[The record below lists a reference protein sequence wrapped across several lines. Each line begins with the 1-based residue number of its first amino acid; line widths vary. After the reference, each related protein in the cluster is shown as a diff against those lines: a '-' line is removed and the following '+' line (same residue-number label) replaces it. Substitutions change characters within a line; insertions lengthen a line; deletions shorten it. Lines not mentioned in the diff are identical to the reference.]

1 MAAIKNNWWAKLLS
15 SCFLILFIT
24 AIGVGFMGI
33 REGKTNEGIDLAL
46 DGQAIYPQSVGQEV
60 PEIYGTRVVWMQQ
73 GSDYYYKVFLGD
85 LKTGTVRQLG
95 HSPAAEKYPSIWENQ
110 VIWMDYRSIMD
121 DPTVENKY
129 AYVFKYY
136 DMYGCDLEKDQGQEF
151 PICTNPAWQ
160 GYGDTQKGRV
170 VYADM
175 RSGNPNIFL
184 YDMGTKEE
192 YAICLNPAWQ
202 GNPVIYDDYVVW
214 MDERSGNYD
223 IYGFDLAAGQEFP
236 ICTAADNQA
245 YPAISGTKVIWQDK
259 RNGDDDIYLYDLVTR
274 KETAICVHDGKQQV
288 PDICGNIVVWQDD
301 RNGNWDIYGYDL
313 TTGKEFQITDQQADQ
328 TFPAISGNRIVWVDS
343 RSGNKNVYAAVLPA
357 DFAPK
362 SDDQADQN
370 RNRELV
376 AATAALIDPASATIN
391 SVDTNSISISPIY
404 HNPVSTNPI
413 TINPIVTTAAPVEI
427 SKTGPSIVGYE
438 NSNCKN
444 SASGNDNSS
453 DTTSGNDNSGNA
465 TSGSNNS
472 GNDRS
477 SDAGAGISA
486 FFGEEKF
493 SYSYHDNLL
502 YLLHENAIY
511 NCCIEE
517 ITVTMEMAGNTITIY
532 EDEKLEGSGCKCSC
546 SYDITTKIGCLEP
559 GTYTVKFF
567 NKQTGKL
574 LGVIEKV
581 IIPKIVCPVSAT
593 TPEQKCCPLPCTD
606 PVNRCCPVAG
616 TDPSLRCCPISSSD
630 PQQKCFVCP
639 TACPVAVG
647 TAPVQPCCPC
657 SYSDDMEQ
665 DTWTF
670 TQGVS
675 TSGTV
680 SSSFT
685 PPPVQVINYSNTKY
699 VSPKRSVWAYLASYL
714 EKPALST
721 LSATSTASG
730 ITAAHSEADTKKS
743 AQALANARVSAS
755 RTFDLCGCENLKLEL
770 SYFIRQNISSRSAYR
785 KVWVEV
791 IAYDALG
798 QTMGKHTYLAVQN
811 PSQELEADTTH
822 LSITQDKWNT
832 VKRNLQEDIPIKW
845 CEAKK
850 LQINLKAEGNFTA
863 GQGDFLEVFW
873 DDLSIQGQNC
883 DIVQM
888 CCPVATTAPGIWC
901 CPVSNSDPKGICCP
915 YSSTDPVSYCKPCP
929 VAAGVAP
936 QVICKPCPVAADVS
950 PHVICKPC
958 PVAAGVSPDVIC
970 QPCPYAQNMP
980 TGEVRYCCPIATA
993 TTANTQLWCQPCPV
1007 AQTSGP
1013 ATYCCPVPTTTAASQ
1028 TLWCNPCPLATDVD
1042 EILKLW
1048 CCPVPTVEVNSD
1060 MLWCSPCPLADKVDG
1075 SVVQYCCPLA
1085 ANVDNQLWCRP
1096 CPYSSTEPVNYCHPC
1111 PVATG
1116 ASPSMVC
1123 QPCPVPTTPLPD
1135 NCTIGKVKSIQQSRT
1150 AGYSNLDVVDAAGN
1164 TQEITVPL
1172 TQADGLAVG
1181 DQVKFCVE
1189 KDETGKIISTTVE
1202 KYDPQSA
1209 VIPPAQLCC
1218 PYSSADPASYC
1229 KPCPVTT
1236 ASPYLFCKPCPITDV
1251 DPKGLCCPYS
1261 SADPAS
1267 YCKPC
1272 PVTTASPYL
1281 FCKPCPITDVD
1292 PKGLCCPYSTA
1303 DPSSYCKPC
1312 PVSNSDPKG
1321 LCCPYSSADPASYC
1335 KPCPISNT
1343 DPRGLCCPYSSSTSP
1358 IMVCQPCPLATA
1370 ASPAITCQPCPVAT
1384 GISPDMV
1391 CYPSQSGCAEDNSG
1405 ELDIED
1411 AQGMME
1417 QGTTEP
1423 GTMEYAVTIPVRIQF
1438 APNQISTFG
1447 FEVTYEP
1454 DVLEYSGFEPG
1465 DLVSFFEMFN
1475 VNPVDSDRIRVGGAS
1490 TESIPQG
1497 LSGKVVLL
1505 KFKVK
1510 EGATQGSCYLLK
1522 LENLADDI
1530 AQFSKTGGCFCMKDT
1545 VPPEITCPADM
1556 VVAQTDL
1563 NGTPADDPDVL
1574 AFLSEAK
1581 AWDNLDGEVKVT
1593 YQIGTFESGTDGN
1606 DTDGSGTDGGGT
1618 DKSFSEPVPGAEVYA
1633 EQEPNPAPEAG
1644 EQPSS
1649 NSYGINEEGIKSDVF
1664 PSPSVLPPGTST
1676 VIFIA
1681 HDVAGNTSSCSATI
1695 TVKPIECGEDES
1707 GNLNIPGTMG
1717 KVGQE
1722 VLIPVQIQAA
1732 PNEVSALGF
1741 EVAYKPSVLEYT
1753 GYQIGDLVTSFP
1765 MFEVNSIGSGRL
1777 IVGGV
1782 SPEQSI
1788 PQGASGTVVLL
1799 KFIVRGGMEGSCY
1812 PLKLEN
1818 LTDHLSQFSVTP
1830 GCFCIHNC
1838 DGDQNGDG
1846 SITPSDALAAFK
1858 CYLGSGPCGDCSDV
1872 NGDGSVTP
1880 SDALCLFRKYLG
1892 QTSCLDD

>member
-33 REGKTNEGIDLAL
+33 REGKSNAGIDLAL
-46 DGQAIYPQSVGQEV
+46 DGQAVYPQSVGQEV

-85 LKTGTVRQLG
+85 LATGTVRQLG

-121 DPTVENKY
+121 DPTAENKY
-129 AYVFKYY
+129 AYIFKYY

-160 GYGDTQKGRV
+160 GYGDIQKGRV

-202 GNPVIYDDYVVW
+202 GNPVIYDNYVVW

-245 YPAISGTKVIWQDK
+245 YPAISGTKVVWQDK

-274 KETAICVHDGKQQV
+274 KETAICVHNGKQQV

-313 TTGKEFQITDQQADQ
+313 TTGEEFQITDQQNDQ

-370 RNRELV
+370 RNRV
-376 AATAALIDPASATIN
+376 TVTD
-391 SVDTNSISISPIY
+391 
-404 HNPVSTNPI
+404 
-413 TINPIVTTAAPVEI
+413 NPIVTTAAPVEV

-438 NSNCKN
+438 NSKCKN
-444 SASGNDNSS
+444 STSGNDNSS
-453 DTTSGNDNSGNA
+453 GATSSSNNSGNDNSSKATSGNA

-517 ITVTMEMAGNTITIY
+517 ISVTMEMAGNTINIY
-532 EDEKLEGSGCKCSC
+532 EDEKLEGSGCRCSC
-546 SYDITTKIGCLEP
+546 PYDITTKIGCLEP
-559 GTYTVKFF
+559 GTYTIKFF

-581 IIPKIVCPVSAT
+581 IIPEIVCPVSVT
-593 TPEQKCCPLPCTD
+593 TPAQKCCPLPCTD
-606 PVNRCCPVAG
+606 PSLRCCPVSSTDPSLRCCPVSSTDPSFRCCPVSSTNPSFRCCPVSSTDPSFRCCPVSSTNPSLKCCPVSSTDPSLRCCPVSS

-630 PQQKCFVCP
+630 PQQKCVVCP

-657 SYSDDMEQ
+657 SYYDDMEQ

-675 TSGTV
+675 TSGT
-680 SSSFT
+680 STSSFT
-685 PPPVQVINYSNTKY
+685 PPPIQVINYSNAKC

-714 EKPALST
+714 EKPAT
-721 LSATSTASG
+721 FPLSATSTAISTASTTLPATNAAISATSIAAAAPSSTISGTNSG
-730 ITAAHSEADTKKS
+730 INTVTATSSGTSTGISVIKPAPLGTNAAISGINATYSGADTKKS

-755 RTFDLCGCENLKLEL
+755 RTFGLCGCENLKLKL

-798 QTMGKHTYLAVQN
+798 QTMGKHTYLLFQN
-811 PSQELEADTTH
+811 PSQELEADTTY
-822 LSITQDKWNT
+822 ITPFTQDEWNT
-832 VKRNLQEDIPIKW
+832 LGRNLQEDMPIKW

-883 DIVQM
+883 DIVQV
-888 CCPVATTAPGIWC
+888 CCPVATTAPSIWC

-929 VAAGVAP
+929 VAAGVTP
-936 QVICKPCPVAADVS
+936 QVICKPCPVAAGVA
-950 PHVICKPC
+950 PQVICKPC
-958 PVAAGVSPDVIC
+958 PVPAGVSPDVIC
-970 QPCPYAQNMP
+970 KPCPVPAGVSPDVICKPCPVPAGVSPDVICKPCPVPAGVSPDVICKPCPYAQNMP
-980 TGEVRYCCPIATA
+980 TGEVQYCCPIATA
-993 TTANTQLWCQPCPV
+993 ITANTQLWCQPCPV

-1013 ATYCCPVPTTTAASQ
+1013 VTYCCPVPTTTAASQ

-1060 MLWCSPCPLADKVDG
+1060 ILWCSPCPLADKVDG
-1075 SVVQYCCPLA
+1075 SVIQYCCPLA
-1085 ANVDNQLWCRP
+1085 V
-1096 CPYSSTEPVNYCHPC
+1096 
-1111 PVATG
+1111 
-1116 ASPSMVC
+1116 
-1123 QPCPVPTTPLPD
+1123 
-1135 NCTIGKVKSIQQSRT
+1135 
-1150 AGYSNLDVVDAAGN
+1150 
-1164 TQEITVPL
+1164 
-1172 TQADGLAVG
+1172 
-1181 DQVKFCVE
+1181 
-1189 KDETGKIISTTVE
+1189 
-1202 KYDPQSA
+1202 
-1209 VIPPAQLCC
+1209 
-1218 PYSSADPASYC
+1218 ADPASYC

-1236 ASPYLFCKPCPITDV
+1236 ASPYLFCKPCPITD
-1251 DPKGLCCPYS
+1251 
-1261 SADPAS
+1261 
-1267 YCKPC
+1267 
-1272 PVTTASPYL
+1272 
-1281 FCKPCPITDVD
+1281 ID
-1292 PKGLCCPYSTA
+1292 PKGLCCPYST
-1303 DPSSYCKPC
+1303 
-1312 PVSNSDPKG
+1312 
-1321 LCCPYSSADPASYC
+1321 ADPASYC

-1343 DPRGLCCPYSSSTSP
+1343 DPRGFCCPYSLSTPP

-1391 CYPSQSGCAEDNSG
+1391 CRPSQSGCAEDNSG

-1417 QGTTEP
+1417 QGITKP
-1423 GTMEYAVTIPVRIQF
+1423 GTMEYEVTIPVRIQS
-1438 APNQISTFG
+1438 APNEISTFG

-1454 DVLEYSGFEPG
+1454 DVLEYSSFEPG

-1475 VNPVDSDRIRVGGAS
+1475 VNSIDSDRIRVGGAS
-1490 TESIPQG
+1490 TEAIPQG
-1497 LSGKVVLL
+1497 LSGNVVLL

-1530 AQFSKTGGCFCMKDT
+1530 AQFSKTGGCICMKDT
-1545 VPPEITCPADM
+1545 VRPEITCPADLI
-1556 VVAQTDL
+1556 VAQTDP
-1563 NGTPADDPDVL
+1563 NGTPADDPEVL

-1581 AWDNLDGEVKVT
+1581 AWDNLDGEVEVT
-1593 YQIGTFESGTDGN
+1593 YHILTDTGYTNESYTDGN
-1606 DTDGSGTDGGGT
+1606 HT
-1618 DKSFSEPVPGAEVYA
+1618 DKSYSEPVPGAEIYV
-1633 EQEPNPAPEAG
+1633 EQKPNPEPEAG
-1644 EQPSS
+1644 KQPSS
-1649 NSYGINEEGIKSDVF
+1649 NPYGISEEGIKSDVF
-1664 PSPSVLPPGTST
+1664 RSVNPSVLPPGTNT

-1681 HDVAGNTSSCSATI
+1681 RDAAGNTSSCSATI

-1707 GNLNIPGTMG
+1707 GNLNIPGTTG

-1846 SITPSDALAAFK
+1846 SITPSDALAVFK

-1880 SDALCLFRKYLG
+1880 SDSLCLFKKYLG